1 MIHPLRTGVVEGF
14 QAPLCMRSRGRF
26 LTHGGSEKD
35 VPGGGGHADESRV
48 VDNYLSTAAYAAVR
62 KIPGCLIVFITP

>member
-1 MIHPLRTGVVEGF
+1 
-14 QAPLCMRSRGRF
+14 MRSRGRF
-26 LTHGGSEKD
+26 STHGGSEKD